1 MSSSVAK
8 ETTTVANTETKPDV
22 STASQDLSS
31 MKESSSTNESCAICY
46 TVLTVKNT
54 VVTPCN
60 HLYCSSCFFTWL
72 GRKETCALCRQTL
85 IPNTILEERFEEL
98 QGVQRDILVNYRYR
112 RALNADIKKIKKKE
126 KKLTDK
132 VFCLQK
138 KQIRM
143 RELLDYTREACR
155 QLVIDS
161 AVLQEAAK
169 NQKNSLELL
178 TSSKQEWDDLCKP
191 LEKEEMERNDTQ
203 SQNSEI
209 NITEM
214 THELN
219 RLLQIERRSVRSATR
234 RERNA
239 RSQIINNNAIN
250 DNNMVNQ
257 IQSVFGN
264 PIPVEEE
271 TPTMI
276 AESNYEGQITDDDM
290 PPLESIPDN
299 NETEIIETDS
309 DSIPSL
315 ESSISENEN
324 DEGDTSDTN
333 TDSIHENESENRRRR
348 RVVMPERRRTRFH
361 FRNVETN
368 FVPTTT
374 NDIFVFNGNQD
385 GSTGGTSYVNNI
397 YLSDDEE
404 TNNEDLPGAMAMTQ
418 LFARP
423 ELPPTIRQSS
433 HTFQLQE

>member
-1 MSSSVAK
+1 MSSSAAK

-46 TVLTVKNT
+46 TDLTVKNT

-98 QGVQRDILVNYRYR
+98 QSVQRDILTNYRYR
-112 RALNADIKKIKKKE
+112 RAINANIKKIKKKE
-126 KKLTDK
+126 KKLTDN

-143 RELLDYTREACR
+143 RELLDYTRETCR

-161 AVLQEAAK
+161 TALQEAAK
-169 NQKNSLELL
+169 KQKNSLELL
-178 TSSKQEWDDLCKP
+178 TKSKQEWDDLCKP
-191 LEKEEMERNDTQ
+191 LEEEEEERDDSQ
-203 SQNSEI
+203 SQNSDI

-214 THELN
+214 THDID
-219 RLLQIERRSVRSATR
+219 RLLQIERRSVRSMIR
-234 RERNA
+234 RERNNL
-239 RSQIINNNAIN
+239 QMINNNVIN
-250 DNNMVNQ
+250 NNMINQ

-276 AESNYEGQITDDDM
+276 AESNRHVEITDDDM
-290 PPLESIPDN
+290 PPLEFIPDN

-333 TDSIHENESENRRRR
+333 TDSIREHESENRRRR
-348 RVVMPERRRTRFH
+348 RVVVPERRARFH
-361 FRNVETN
+361 FRN
-368 FVPTTT
+368 
-374 NDIFVFNGNQD
+374 
-385 GSTGGTSYVNNI
+385 
-397 YLSDDEE
+397 DEE
-404 TNNEDLPGAMAMTQ
+404 ANNEDLPGAMAMTQ